1 MRKYVA
7 GAGGFDEGWFLI
19 YSMREIHGQRVMSRR
34 LPPLNGLRA
43 FEAAARHLSFTRA
56 ADELN
61 VTQTAIS
68 HQIRAL
74 EERLGVRLFRRLPRG
89 LVLTEEAQLYLPP
102 IRHAFDQIAAA
113 TERLSREQTGGVL
126 TVSLLPSFAARWLV
140 PRLGRFSA
148 AHPDIDLRI
157 TASVDVVD
165 FARDDVDVAIRRG
178 LGNYP
183 GLWVQRLFGESV
195 YPVCAPAL
203 LEDPQGLKGP
213 QDLRHH
219 TLLHD
224 DDTSGWRLWL
234 ERAGVEGVDPNRGP
248 IFSDSGMLLQA
259 AVEGHG
265 VALGRSVLVSAD
277 LETGRLVRPFAEASM
292 PFQFAYYFVCPQTHA
307 ERPKVVALRD
317 WLLKEAAAEAS

>member
-1 MRKYVA
+1 
-7 GAGGFDEGWFLI
+7 
-19 YSMREIHGQRVMSRR
+19 MSRR

-89 LVLTEEAQLYLPP
+89 LVLTEEAQIYLPP
-102 IRHAFDQIAAA
+102 VRAAFDQIAAA
-113 TERLSREQTGGVL
+113 TARLSKEQTGGVL

-140 PRLGRFSA
+140 PRLGRFRA

-157 TASVDVVD
+157 SASVELVD

-178 LGNYP
+178 RGDYP

-203 LEDPQGLKGP
+203 LEGPHGLKQP

-219 TLLHD
+219 ALLHD

-234 ERAGVEGVDPNRGP
+234 ERAGVEGVDANRGP

-259 AVEGHG
+259 AVDGQG

-277 LETGRLVRPFAEASM
+277 LEAGRLVRPFAEAGM
-292 PFQFAYYFVCPQTHA
+292 PFQFAYYVVCPHTHA

>member
-1 MRKYVA
+1 MA
-7 GAGGFDEGWFLI
+7 
-19 YSMREIHGQRVMSRR
+19 RR

-68 HQIRAL
+68 HQIRGL

-102 IRHAFDQIAAA
+102 VRDAFDQIAAA
-113 TERLSREQTGGVL
+113 TERLNKEQTGGAL
-126 TVSLLPSFAARWLV
+126 TVSMLPSFAARWMV
-140 PRLGRFSA
+140 PRLGRFRA

-157 TASVDVVD
+157 TASMELVD

-178 LGNYP
+178 GGNYP
-183 GLWVQRLFGESV
+183 GLWVLRLFGESV

-203 LEDPQGLKGP
+203 RDGPHGLRRP
-213 QDLRHH
+213 EDLRHH

-234 ERAGVEGVDPNRGP
+234 ETIGVEGVDANRGP
-248 IFSDSGMLLQA
+248 VFSDSGMLLQA
-259 AVEGHG
+259 TVDGHG

-277 LETGRLVRPFAEASM
+277 LAAERLVRPFEEISM
-292 PFQFAYYFVCPQTHA
+292 PFQFAYYFVCPHTHA
-307 ERPKVVALRD
+307 DRPKVVALRD
-317 WLLKEAAAEAS
+317 WLLEEAAGEAAT